1 MENTLMIRALK
12 AKIKEL
18 CAEQVLLKKAR
29 KTTMPQDQWEAL
41 RVQLLAFNRKPNGWI
56 PIRDK
61 GWTPWHAALEA
72 SINSD
77 RITACLN
84 YYHELRDSKYRHNV
98 GAGFNYWCNDYITEL
113 KAELA
118 KIK

>member
-12 AKIKEL
+12 EKIKEL
-18 CAEQVLLKKAR
+18 SAEQKLLKMAR
-29 KTTMPQDQWEAL
+29 KTTMPKEQWEAL

-56 PIRDK
+56 PIRGK
-61 GWTPWHAALEA
+61 SWTHYHAALEA
-72 SINSD
+72 SANSD

-84 YYHELRDSKYRHNV
+84 YYHELRGHEYRHNT
-98 GAGFNYWCNDYITEL
+98 GAGYNYWCNEYIVEL

-118 KIK
+118 KVK